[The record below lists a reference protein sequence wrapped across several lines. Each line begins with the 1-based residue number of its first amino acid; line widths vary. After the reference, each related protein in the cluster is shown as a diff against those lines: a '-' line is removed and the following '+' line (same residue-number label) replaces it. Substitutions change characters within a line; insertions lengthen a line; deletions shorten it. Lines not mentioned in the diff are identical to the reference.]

1 MQAQSE
7 KAESINTPHSP
18 GFMNAACF
26 RLEKRGKYEI
36 RREDSP
42 AADLRHSLFH
52 LNEAGDEQRQVDD
65 QQKNDDQADQIR
77 HDGL

>member
-1 MQAQSE
+1 
-7 KAESINTPHSP
+7 
-18 GFMNAACF
+18 MNAACF
-26 RLEKRGKYEI
+26 RLEKKGKYEI
-36 RREDSP
+36 RCEDSP

-65 QQKNDDQADQIR
+65 QQKDDDQADQIR